1 MKRRHPWSW
10 IVLLIWSTWIYALLG
25 RLTASGLLGGFT
37 PDLGLVLLLAL
48 APGLSAADARLA
60 ALFVGLA
67 RAAFSADAPLAI
79 VAGLL
84 AAVELSRALG
94 GFVEA
99 DGAVARSLIA
109 GAMAL
114 FLGVLLALVHA
125 ARLDPTLVRGSL
137 PFPAG
142 AVLRSAVATAL
153 AASVG
158 APLLARLPGVSPFA
172 GVKRRRAFA

>member
-1 MKRRHPWSW
+1 LALFLG
-10 IVLLIWSTWIYALLG
+10 VLLVWSTWIYAVCGWLAATGALG
-25 RLTASGLLGGFT
+25 AFV

-48 APGLSAADARLA
+48 APRVSPAEARVA
-60 ALFVGLA
+60 ALLVGLA

-79 VAGLL
+79 LAGLL

-99 DGAVARSLIA
+99 DGVVARSLLA

-114 FLGVLLALVHA
+114 FLGILLALVHA
-125 ARLDPTLVRGSL
+125 ARLDPAVVRGSL

-142 AVLRSAVATAL
+142 PVLRCALSTAL
-153 AASVG
+153 AAGVA
-158 APLLARLPGVSPFA
+158 APILARLPGLSPFA